1 MYIIQGIFEKNGG
14 RMFTFLLSIENEN
27 DRAFVEQLY
36 IKYGKKIYLVALG
49 VLGRKEDAEDCLQ
62 DVMRIVIDNLQLFFS
77 VEEEN
82 LIRLLVKCTRNTAI
96 DKYRAEKRKRG
107 KEFSLDEPNENGET
121 PEFADDAE
129 GLDDILINKE
139 TRRLLDEM
147 IAQIPPV
154 YRDILSF
161 RYDLSLKYSEIAR
174 LLGVSE
180 SVVKV
185 RLYRA
190 KQALLKTKKEELYEL
205 RKR

>member
-1 MYIIQGIFEKNGG
+1 V
-14 RMFTFLLSIENEN
+14 
-27 DRAFVEQLY
+27 AF
-36 IKYGKKIYLVALG
+36 G
-49 VLGRKEDAEDCLQ
+49 VLGKKEDAEDCLQ
-62 DVMRIVIDNLQLFFS
+62 DVMRIIIDNLQLFCS

-107 KEFSLDEPNENGET
+107 KERSLDEPNTDGEAQ
-121 PEFADDAE
+121 EIADGEDS
-129 GLDDILINKE
+129 LDDILINKE
-139 TRRLLDEM
+139 NRSRLNEI
-147 IAQIPPV
+147 IAEIPPV
-154 YRDILSF
+154 YRDILFF

-190 KQALLKTKKEELYEL
+190 KQTLLKTKKEELYEL
-205 RKR
+205 RKQ

>member
-1 MYIIQGIFEKNGG
+1 MGKDFIKTGDI
-14 RMFTFLLSIENEN
+14 MFTFLLSIENEN
-27 DRAFVEQLY
+27 DRVFVEKLY
-36 IKYGKKIYLVALG
+36 LKYGKKIYLVAFG
-49 VLGRKEDAEDCLQ
+49 VLGKKEDAEDCLQ
-62 DVMRIVIDNLQLFFS
+62 DVMRIIIDNLQLFCS

-107 KEFSLDEPNENGET
+107 KERSLDEPNTDGEAQ
-121 PEFADDAE
+121 EIADGEDS
-129 GLDDILINKE
+129 LDEILINKE
-139 TRRLLDEM
+139 NRSRLNEI
-147 IAQIPPV
+147 IAEIPPV
-154 YRDILSF
+154 YRDVLFF

-190 KQALLKTKKEELYEL
+190 KQTLLKTKKEELYEL
-205 RKR
+205 RKQ